1 MPIDGLQRLSPVII
15 AVPLGVAAA
24 MAAVLGAG
32 LNPLIPIALGVG
44 AVLVAVGYA
53 RPLWL
58 VYLGVA
64 SLPLEFELHQVAFFD
79 LTPSKAFFVAGAAG
93 WAASQLI
100 NRRPLIAD
108 SPLTLPLIAVVIT
121 VLPGLL
127 VAENTVV
134 VSNKLV
140 IWVACFFLFQAVIQ
154 AGDENF
160 VRRLMG
166 AFAIAAA
173 GLGFL
178 AITDVSFQGQAA
190 SEGGTFVSNRA
201 RAGQGSPN
209 GLAALLVT
217 GILPAICLTFTGPL
231 WRRAAFGLAAAIGI
245 YGLLLTQSR
254 GGFLAFAA
262 GILALVT
269 WRPARRLG
277 LAGAIV
283 LAVLAFGG
291 INPLGQFLDET
302 AIGERIA
309 SITTTATKTD
319 PRIPVYRRTVEVI
332 GDHPLF
338 GVGTSDFQSAA
349 IEYGIMTSATAL
361 THAHN
366 GPLTIAAER
375 GLLGLAAFIY
385 LAIVLGRV
393 LTRGVAEASGER
405 RALLTAVMGVFMA
418 CAAHLLVD
426 YTLGSAVLLGVLF
439 TLAGCAVLL
448 TRHLAEAPATEV
460 EESPGHS
467 APMRIGGPSA
477 QPGA

>member
-1 MPIDGLQRLSPVII
+1 MPIDGLQRLTPALI
-15 AVPLGVAAA
+15 AVPLGVLAAA
-24 MAAVLGAG
+24 VAVLGAAI
-32 LNPLIPIALGVG
+32 NPLVPIAFGAG
-44 AVLVAVGYA
+44 AVVFAIGYV

-58 VYLGVA
+58 VYLAVA
-64 SLPLEFELHQVAFFD
+64 SLPLEFELHEVAFFD
-79 LTPSKAFFVAGAAG
+79 LTPAKAFFVIGAAG
-93 WAASQLI
+93 WAASQLV
-100 NRRPLIAD
+100 NGRPLIAD
-108 SPLTLPLIAVVIT
+108 SPLTLPLIVVVIT

-134 VSNKLV
+134 VFNKLV

-160 VRRLMG
+160 VRKLMV
-166 AFAIAAA
+166 AFAVAGA

-178 AITDVSFQGQAA
+178 AMTDVSFQGQSA

-201 RAGQGSPN
+201 RAGQNSPN

-217 GILPAICLTFTGPL
+217 GILPALCMAFTGPL
-231 WRRAAFGLAAAIGI
+231 WRRAAFALAAAIGT

-254 GGFLAFAA
+254 GGFLAFLA
-262 GILALVT
+262 GLLALVT
-269 WRPARRLG
+269 WRPARRIG
-277 LAGAIV
+277 LATLIV
-283 LAVLAFGG
+283 LAALAFGG
-291 INPLGQFLDET
+291 INPLGNFLDET

-349 IEYGIMTSATAL
+349 VEYGIMTSATAL

-375 GLLGLAAFIY
+375 GLIGLAAFIY
-385 LAIVLGRV
+385 FAFVLGSV
-393 LTRGVAEASGER
+393 LTRGLAHATGEK
-405 RALLTAVMGVFMA
+405 RAMLTAVMAVFMA

-426 YTLGSAVLLGVLF
+426 YTLGSAVLLGELF
-439 TLAGCAVLL
+439 VLAGCAVLL
-448 TRHLAEAPATEV
+448 VRRMGEATAADRVETPAPAGR
-460 EESPGHS
+460 P
-467 APMRIGGPSA
+467 PIRQPSA
-477 QPGA
+477 QPGV